1 MKTQEDKAGVTEEER
16 RSYFEYVEADLRWS
30 STVGSWK
37 CSVQLGPRD
46 TVIG

>member
-1 MKTQEDKAGVTEEER
+1 MKTQEDKAGVIEER

-37 CSVQLGPRD
+37 CSVHFR
-46 TVIG
+46 T

>member
-1 MKTQEDKAGVTEEER
+1 MKTQEDKAGVTEER

-30 STVGSWK
+30 SIVGSWK
-37 CSVQLGPRD
+37 CSVHLGPRD